1 MARYKLHL
9 SCVHPLLVLKHLINI
24 IMSASDDLC
33 PCVLINRCV
42 EHSVW
47 SHVRAI
53 SCAKL
58 IRLCQFTKTQSMS
71 SFYSLYNIYWVSS

>member
-1 MARYKLHL
+1 
-9 SCVHPLLVLKHLINI
+9 
-24 IMSASDDLC
+24 MSASNNLC
-33 PCVLINRCV
+33 PCVLINRFV

-71 SFYSLYNIYWVSS
+71 SFYSLYNIY